1 MPSPAR
7 VLIVGGEASGDL
19 YGGLLMR
26 AMARLDP
33 NIEVTGIGGPSMQ
46 AAGLRVL
53 GDARQMGVTGFL
65 EVAARFPVIWRA
77 FRAARRAGSD
87 PAQPV
92 DLAILIDYPDFNL
105 RLAPQLRARGIPV
118 LYFVSPQVWAWRPGR
133 VQRIASCVSR
143 MLVILPFE
151 EAIYRRAGVDVTFV
165 GHPLLDLVR
174 PGRNRQQALSVLKLD
189 PNRPT
194 VSLLPGS
201 RGNEVRSLLSVMLA
215 AARRLREEFRDLQFV
230 IPVAPTIDREAI
242 ETAVR
247 ASGRW
252 DEPPPLLVQEDRYDA
267 VAASDAAVVASGTAT
282 LECALLGIPMLITY
296 RVNRL
301 TYAMARRMSSLPHMG
316 LPNLIAGKEIV
327 PELMQGDCSPER
339 IAAGLR
345 TILTDPALARTMR
358 DNLSL
363 VRARLGEP
371 GAIDRAARSAWGM
384 IARRREAA
392 EAGGQSA
399 PPMGGLEKT

>member
-1 MPSPAR
+1 MQSPAR

-26 AMARLDP
+26 AMAR
-33 NIEVTGIGGPSMQ
+33 IEPQIEFTGIGGPSMQ

-53 GDARQMGVTGFL
+53 GDAGQMGVTGFL
-65 EVAARFPVIWRA
+65 EVVARFPIIWRA
-77 FRAARRAGSD
+77 YRAARRAAAD
-87 PAQPV
+87 PERPV

-133 VQRIASCVSR
+133 LQRIAECVSR

-151 EAIYRRAGVDVTFV
+151 EAIYRKAGVDVAFV

-174 PGRNRQQALSVLKLD
+174 PGRNRQQTLSMLKLD

-194 VSLLPGS
+194 VSILPGS
-201 RGNEVRSLLSVMLA
+201 RGNEVRALLSIMLA
-215 AARRLREEFRDLQFV
+215 AAQRLRAEFRDLQFV
-230 IPVAPTIDREAI
+230 IPVAPTIDRDAI
-242 ETAVR
+242 ETAIR
-247 ASGRW
+247 AGGRW
-252 DEPPPLLVQEDRYDA
+252 EKAPPLLVQEDRYDA

-282 LECALLGIPMLITY
+282 LECALLGVPMLITY
-296 RVNRL
+296 RVSRL
-301 TYAMARRMSSLPHMG
+301 TFAMARRMSSLPHMG
-316 LPNLIAGKEIV
+316 MPNLIAGREIV
-327 PELMQGDCSPER
+327 PELMQGECTPER

-345 TILTDPALARTMR
+345 AILTDPGLAASMR
-358 DNLSL
+358 DDLAL

-384 IARRREAA
+384 IARQRNA
-392 EAGGQSA
+392 AGGEVRGMPRA
-399 PPMGGLEKT
+399 GGEEQP

>member
-1 MPSPAR
+1 
-7 VLIVGGEASGDL
+7 
-19 YGGLLMR
+19 
-26 AMARLDP
+26 
-33 NIEVTGIGGPSMQ
+33 
-46 AAGLRVL
+46 
-53 GDARQMGVTGFL
+53 
-65 EVAARFPVIWRA
+65 
-77 FRAARRAGSD
+77 
-87 PAQPV
+87 
-92 DLAILIDYPDFNL
+92 
-105 RLAPQLRARGIPV
+105 
-118 LYFVSPQVWAWRPGR
+118 
-133 VQRIASCVSR
+133 
-143 MLVILPFE
+143 
-151 EAIYRRAGVDVTFV
+151 
-165 GHPLLDLVR
+165 
-174 PGRNRQQALSVLKLD
+174 VLKLD

-399 PPMGGLEKT
+399 PPMGSLEKT